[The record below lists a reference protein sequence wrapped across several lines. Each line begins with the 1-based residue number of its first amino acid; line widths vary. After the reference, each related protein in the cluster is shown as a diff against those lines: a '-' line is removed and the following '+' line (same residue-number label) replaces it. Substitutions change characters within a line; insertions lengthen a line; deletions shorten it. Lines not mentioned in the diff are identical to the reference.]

1 MAETLLD
8 VVLNPVRMKVV
19 CSIARRGAASALQ
32 LAKELPEVPQ
42 ASLYRHIRKLADSGV
57 IQVVE
62 ETRIRGTIERTYA
75 IARGK
80 EGALGESASYAA
92 LLELMAGVQSCFA
105 HPEQAQPEQAQP
117 VLENRTLTLTPK
129 QYQELCG
136 RLMELSSGY
145 EGAQDAQEAPNCRL
159 TMALIPTK

>member
-8 VVLNPVRMKVV
+8 VVLNPVRMKVI

-75 IARGK
+75 ITRR
-80 EGALGESASYAA
+80 EDGALSESAAYAM
-92 LLELMAGVQSCFA
+92 LLELMAGVQRSF
-105 HPEQAQPEQAQP
+105 
-117 VLENRTLTLTPK
+117 
-129 QYQELCG
+129 
-136 RLMELSSGY
+136 S
-145 EGAQDAQEAPNCRL
+145 AQEGLPLLLESRELALTEEQYRQLQDRMQALSAQNGSPEEENPTCRL
-159 TMALIPTK
+159 AMALMPAGK

>member
-8 VVLNPVRMKVV
+8 VVLNPVRMKVI

-75 IARGK
+75 ITCG
-80 EGALGESASYAA
+80 EDGALSESAAYAM
-92 LLELMAGVQSCFA
+92 LLELMAGVQRSF
-105 HPEQAQPEQAQP
+105 
-117 VLENRTLTLTPK
+117 
-129 QYQELCG
+129 
-136 RLMELSSGY
+136 S
-145 EGAQDAQEAPNCRL
+145 AQEGLPLLLESRELALTEEQYRQLQDRMQALSAQNGSPEEENPTCRL
-159 TMALIPTK
+159 AMALMPAGK

>member
-8 VVLNPVRMKVV
+8 VVLNPVRMKVI

-62 ETRIRGTIERTYA
+62 EPRIRGTIERTYA
-75 IARGK
+75 ITRG
-80 EGALGESASYAA
+80 EDGALSESAAYAM
-92 LLELMAGVQSCFA
+92 LLELMAGVQRSF
-105 HPEQAQPEQAQP
+105 
-117 VLENRTLTLTPK
+117 
-129 QYQELCG
+129 
-136 RLMELSSGY
+136 S
-145 EGAQDAQEAPNCRL
+145 AQEGLPLLLESRELALTEEQYRQLQDRMQALSAQNGSPEEETPTCRL
-159 TMALIPTK
+159 AMALMPAGK